1 MSASKAALRGFA
13 VETQVEDWG
22 DLLLAVDRAINGV
35 WSIECDGI
43 AARIRRAARLV
54 GPTPWREVDWGVY
67 ASGLYRA
74 VLDGIDFEAPT
85 EAEAIETDKL
95 MEPYHNLDRFYR
107 LHQAAIRI
115 TEKGI
120 ANDE

>member
-54 GPTPWREVDWGVY
+54 GPTPWREVNWDLY
-67 ASGLYRA
+67 TSGLYRA
-74 VLDGIDFEAPT
+74 VLVGIDFEAPT
-85 EAEAIETDKL
+85 EAEVVETGKL
-95 MEPYHNLDRFYR
+95 MRNHRNYDRFMR
-107 LHQAAIRI
+107 LHQAAAHI